1 VQTIEVEV
9 TRVVYRETLVT
20 PTPAPLVPC
29 SPERLTDSAEVVI
42 GALLPLSTPGAW
54 MRSANMQSGL
64 NLALERLNMGGVA
77 GVPARLVLYD
87 TGDDPARSAQ
97 MAEQLIARDCAVGL
111 IVGLGDA
118 AARPWSRLPS
128 AFASQLCS
136 STPPILHLLQT
147 NQRQLSGWRRRCP

>member
-1 VQTIEVEV
+1 MAVSFWVAATLLGACAQATASPVAQALPPQTALVQTIEVEV

-77 GVPARLVLYD
+77 G
-87 TGDDPARSAQ
+87 
-97 MAEQLIARDCAVGL
+97 E
-111 IVGLGDA
+111 
-118 AARPWSRLPS
+118 
-128 AFASQLCS
+128 
-136 STPPILHLLQT
+136 
-147 NQRQLSGWRRRCP
+147 